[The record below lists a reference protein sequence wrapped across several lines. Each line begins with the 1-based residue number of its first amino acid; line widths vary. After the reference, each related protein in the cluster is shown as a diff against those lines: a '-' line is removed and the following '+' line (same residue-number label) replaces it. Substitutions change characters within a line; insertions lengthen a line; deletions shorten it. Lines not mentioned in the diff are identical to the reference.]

1 MGGFHGTFFKSRNT
15 YVRLQV
21 LAYLNKRIWNSK
33 DILFRAVT
41 MEPEESYILKI
52 LKSLKTGLKVP

>member
-1 MGGFHGTFFKSRNT
+1 M
-15 YVRLQV
+15 RLQV

-52 LKSLKTGLKVP
+52 LKSLKTDLKVP